1 MSKSLAEVI
10 TTQLRP
16 VATEQRAREIAA
28 MAAAL
33 NTAIADTPLQEL
45 EDSTV
50 IPALAALFA
59 YHFHTGKARKAT
71 RAAQWATE
79 SVADQLHGNAPY
91 LSLLDETEIATILR
105 VCDAPDPHPMPS
117 PLEEAMARISAEMLL
132 ADARTGGS
140 IQ

>member
-16 VATEQRAREIAA
+16 LLTEARAREIGA

-33 NTAIADTPLQEL
+33 DNAIGDTPLQEL

-50 IPALAALFA
+50 VPALAALFA
-59 YHFHTGKARKAT
+59 YHFHTAKARKAT
-71 RAAQWATE
+71 RAAEWADE
-79 SVADQLHGNAPY
+79 SVADRLHGNAPY

-105 VCDAPDPHPMPS
+105 VCEAPDPHPMPS
-117 PLEEAMARISAEMLL
+117 PLEEAMARINAEMLL
-132 ADARTGGS
+132 ADTRAGGS

>member
-10 TTQLRP
+10 CTQLRP
-16 VATEQRAREIAA
+16 VVTEQRAREIAS

-33 NTAIADTPLQEL
+33 NVAIADTPLQEL

-50 IPALAALFA
+50 VPALAALFA
-59 YHFHTGKARKAT
+59 YHFHTAKTRKAS

-79 SVADQLHGNAPY
+79 SVADRLHGNAPY

-105 VCDAPDPHPMPS
+105 VCDAPDPHPMPNT
-117 PLEEAMARISAEMLL
+117 LEEAMARVQAEMLI
-132 ADARTGGS
+132 ADERTSGS